1 MVDGVTGGGPG
12 TPSIEAVREAWP
24 DLVAEVRERSRFLGE
39 AMAATT
45 PKEIALPWLTVEMA
59 EANPLFAE
67 RLQQQA
73 RVVEEV
79 LQEVMGAPVR
89 LRVVEAAADAPSV
102 PATPRRL
109 TEAALKS
116 DRLRAFRAKDPSL
129 DTAAD
134 ALDLE
139 IVD

>member
-1 MVDGVTGGGPG
+1 MGV
-12 TPSIEAVREAWP
+12 
-24 DLVAEVRERSRFLGE
+24 
-39 AMAATT
+39 
-45 PKEIALPWLTVEMA
+45 
-59 EANPLFAE
+59 
-67 RLQQQA
+67 
-73 RVVEEV
+73 
-79 LQEVMGAPVR
+79 PVR
-89 LRVVEAAADAPSV
+89 LRVVEAAATAPVAS
-102 PATPRRL
+102 AAPRRL